1 MSKIAV
7 IDYDAGNT
15 MSVMN
20 ALKFLGYEVE
30 LSNDP
35 AVLYKADHVVF
46 PGVGAY
52 ADCMNKVR
60 EYKLIDPIKEIIK
73 ATASSPEVS
82 IQVGKIADG
91 RATVTCT
98 YRGQKKI
105 YLIN

>member
-1 MSKIAV
+1 MNDS
-7 IDYDAGNT
+7 
-15 MSVMN
+15 SV
-20 ALKFLGYEVE
+20 
-30 LSNDP
+30 
-35 AVLYKADHVVF
+35 
-46 PGVGAY
+46 
-52 ADCMNKVR
+52 
-60 EYKLIDPIKEIIK
+60 IK